1 MVLKIMG
8 GKWMEVK
15 GKVEGRQM
23 AARMVA
29 ILILFPLY
37 VSMLNVRISLF
48 GDKIQISYFIQF
60 DLSREV

>member
-15 GKVEGRQM
+15 VKVEGRQM